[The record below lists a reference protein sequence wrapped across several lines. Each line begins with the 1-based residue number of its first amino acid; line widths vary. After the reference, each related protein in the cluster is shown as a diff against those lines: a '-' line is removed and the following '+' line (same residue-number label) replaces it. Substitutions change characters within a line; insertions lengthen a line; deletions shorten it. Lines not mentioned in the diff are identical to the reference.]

1 MLLSDMGILYDTGI
15 DQAVGTEAVAVNEPP
30 CRGFVHNVDV
40 TPFVFVI
47 VALQRVFDLTLMV
60 AEQVTY
66 IAHVSGLAYVATLP
80 KSAAEKRVGL
90 AHFAASLEGYPLTF
104 TIEPA

>member
-1 MLLSDMGILYDTGI
+1 MSESDVWHETDTGRET
-15 DQAVGTEAVAVNEPP
+15 GTDFAEAIEP
-30 CRGFVHNVDV
+30 RAKVFVHNDDV
-40 TPFVFVI
+40 TPFDFVI
-47 VALQRVFDLTLMV
+47 IALQRFFDLTLMV

-80 KSAAEKRVGL
+80 KSEAEKRVGR

-104 TIEPA
+104 TIEPE